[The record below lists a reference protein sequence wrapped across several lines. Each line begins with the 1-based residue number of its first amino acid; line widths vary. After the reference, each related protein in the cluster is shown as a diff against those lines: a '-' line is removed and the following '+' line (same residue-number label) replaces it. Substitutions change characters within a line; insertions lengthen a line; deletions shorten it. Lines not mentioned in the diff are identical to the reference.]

1 MIDTEINGNLIKT
14 EILSIQ
20 QLLSSAIVKT
30 DNAKIRQAYTLI
42 YTKLKSAIN
51 NSQILYNTP
60 TQFLLN
66 LKNEIQQ
73 IDPEAQG
80 CILKISFI
88 KNANYTHFVHLNK
101 EFNYGN

>member
-101 EFNYGN
+101 EINYGD

>member
-1 MIDTEINGNLIKT
+1 MIDIEINGNLIKT

-42 YTKLKSAIN
+42 YTKLKSAVY

-60 TQFLLN
+60 SQFFQN
-66 LKNEIQQ
+66 LKNEIYE
-73 IDPEAQG
+73 IDPEAEG
-80 CILKISFI
+80 CILKISFV
-88 KNANYTHFVHLNK
+88 KDADQTHFVQLKK
-101 EFNYGN
+101 EINYGE